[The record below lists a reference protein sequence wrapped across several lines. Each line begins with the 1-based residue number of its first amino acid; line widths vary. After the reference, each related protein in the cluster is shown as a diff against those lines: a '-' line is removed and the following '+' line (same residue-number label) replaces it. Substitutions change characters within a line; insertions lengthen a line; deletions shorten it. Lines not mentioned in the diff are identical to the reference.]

1 MKMTK
6 WMTSTGLVLGL
17 LAGCSS
23 EVVEEQ
29 VEPTVIEI
37 PVEEPE
43 QQEQEVPKPQERQI
57 LEMNTPILTTY
68 AGEQDFELQITE
80 VRFTNDRNEYYDG
93 VPVENVV
100 VIKVQGT
107 NVGIEPHYLSDSKF
121 NVYDA
126 EGNLLDSYP
135 TIDTQYSDIEE
146 VNPGRKATI
155 EIAYGIPTGTE
166 FELEVVD
173 QITGDIVG
181 SLYFKGSEQTVKEK
195 QQQEQENKQ
204 TQTQDFPYV
213 LIQDDENAKVWRYSG
228 SVKDFMKEL
237 QKEVELSEEQPELD
251 MENFPLTTLLMVAA
265 VASVTTT
272 QECTLLTDNGEV
284 IFTYVNGEP
293 VAGAMVE

>member
-1 MKMTK
+1 MKTTTK
-6 WMTSTGLVLGL
+6 WMASTGLVLGL

-100 VIKVQGT
+100 VIKIQGT

-121 NVYDA
+121 NVYDS

-135 TIDTQYSDIEE
+135 TIDTQYSSIEE
-146 VNPGRKATI
+146 VNVGRKATI
-155 EIAYGIPTGTE
+155 EIAYGIPQGTE
-166 FELEVVD
+166 FEIEVVD
-173 QITGDIVG
+173 QITGDIIG
-181 SLYFKGSEQTVKEK
+181 SLYFKGE
-195 QQQEQENKQ
+195 
-204 TQTQDFPYV
+204 
-213 LIQDDENAKVWRYSG
+213 
-228 SVKDFMKEL
+228 
-237 QKEVELSEEQPELD
+237 
-251 MENFPLTTLLMVAA
+251 
-265 VASVTTT
+265 
-272 QECTLLTDNGEV
+272 
-284 IFTYVNGEP
+284 
-293 VAGAMVE
+293 